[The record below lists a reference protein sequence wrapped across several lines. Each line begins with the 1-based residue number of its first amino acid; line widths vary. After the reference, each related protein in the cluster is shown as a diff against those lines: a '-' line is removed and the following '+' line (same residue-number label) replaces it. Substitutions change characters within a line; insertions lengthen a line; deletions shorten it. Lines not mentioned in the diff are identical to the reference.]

1 MYISR
6 VTTSIRQ
13 LLTELTLAGIGCGEQ
28 INTLRCNG
36 RSRSRLHITQ
46 ISPVSWIRNSK
57 ATEHIPIAPP
67 GDSLDDSLAFYWF
80 IVIAVDFI
88 INFDIK
94 KSISKLQFRYCTQ
107 NQMHS

>member
-57 ATEHIPIAPP
+57 ATEHIPISPP

-88 INFDIK
+88 IILWSK
-94 KSISKLQFRYCTQ
+94 KSISQPKFWYCTQ
-107 NQMHS
+107 KYVNS

>member
-1 MYISR
+1 MYKSR

-13 LLTELTLAGIGCGEQ
+13 LFTKLTLAGIGCGVQ

-36 RSRSRLHITQ
+36 RYRSRLHITR

-57 ATEHIPIAPP
+57 ATEHIPISPP
-67 GDSLDDSLAFYWF
+67 GDSLNDSLAFYWF

-88 INFDIK
+88 IFLNLQM
-94 KSISKLQFRYCTQ
+94 SIF
-107 NQMHS
+107 